1 MENTDKTMVNDK
13 TKCSFVL
20 ISLCI
25 DNKKNDLIAN
35 SAKVTTIGTFDGVHI
50 GHQKIL
56 NHVVNLAKKQG
67 YTPIVLT
74 LFPHPRMVLQ
84 KDDSIKLLNTID
96 ERIAILK
103 SLGIEEVVVK
113 KFTKQF
119 ANLSAKEY
127 VKNILVDEL
136 NTKQIVIGYDHHF
149 GKNRSANI
157 TDLKSFAQQYDF
169 KVEEI
174 SAQDI
179 KDVTVSS
186 TKIRNALD
194 KGEIALANSFL
205 GYSYFITGT
214 VIKGKGL
221 GRTIS
226 FPTANLYIKESYKL
240 IPNDGVYVVKSQ
252 VENKN
257 IFGMMNIGTN
267 PTVDGK
273 TRSIEVHFFNF
284 KANLYEVELKIEFLK
299 RLRNEEKFENL
310 EALKVQLKKD
320 KVSATDY
327 INSINE

>member
-1 MENTDKTMVNDK
+1 
-13 TKCSFVL
+13 
-20 ISLCI
+20 
-25 DNKKNDLIAN
+25 LIAN

-56 NHVVNLAKKQG
+56 KQVVTLAEKQG
-67 YTPIVLT
+67 YKPVVLT

-96 ERIAILK
+96 ERIGILK
-103 SLGIEEVVVK
+103 SLGIEAVIVK
-113 KFTKQF
+113 EFTKAF
-119 ANLSAKEY
+119 ANLSAQDY

-157 TDLKSFAQQYDF
+157 KDLKTFAKHYDF

-174 SAQDI
+174 SAQDL

-194 KGEIALANSFL
+194 KGEVSLANSFL
-205 GYSYFITGT
+205 GYNYFVTGT

-221 GRTIS
+221 GRTIE
-226 FPTANLYIKESYKL
+226 FPTANIYIKESYKL
-240 IPNDGVYVVKSQ
+240 IPNDGVYVVQSQ
-252 VENKN
+252 IKNKT

-284 KANLYEVELKIEFLK
+284 KKDIYNTELKIEFLK
-299 RLRNEEKFENL
+299 RLRSEQKFKSL
-310 EALKVQLKKD
+310 EVLKIQLKKD
-320 KVSATDY
+320 KVSALDY
-327 INSINE
+327 INRLDV

>member
-1 MENTDKTMVNDK
+1 M
-13 TKCSFVL
+13 
-20 ISLCI
+20 
-25 DNKKNDLIAN
+25 IAN

-56 NHVVNLAKKQG
+56 KQVVALAKKQG
-67 YTPIVLT
+67 FIPIVLT

-96 ERIAILK
+96 ERIDILK
-103 SLGIEEVVVK
+103 SLGIEAVIVK
-113 KFTKQF
+113 EFTTAF
-119 ANLSAKEY
+119 ANLSARDY

-157 TDLKSFAQQYDF
+157 KDLKTFAENYNF

-194 KGEIALANSFL
+194 KGEVALANSFL
-205 GYSYFITGT
+205 GYNYFITGT
-214 VIKGKGL
+214 VIKGKGI
-221 GRTIS
+221 GRTID
-226 FPTANLYIKESYKL
+226 FPTANIYIEESYKL
-240 IPNDGVYVVKSQ
+240 IPNDGVYVIQSQ
-252 VENKN
+252 IKNKTV
-257 IFGMMNIGTN
+257 FGMMNIGTN

-273 TRSIEVHFFNF
+273 TRSIEVNFFNF
-284 KANLYEVELKIEFLK
+284 KEDIYNTKLKIEFLK
-299 RLRNEEKFENL
+299 RLRTEQKFKNL
-310 EALKVQLKKD
+310 EALKLQLKTD
-320 KVSATDY
+320 KVNALDY
-327 INSINE
+327 LNIIDA

>member
-1 MENTDKTMVNDK
+1 M
-13 TKCSFVL
+13 
-20 ISLCI
+20 
-25 DNKKNDLIAN
+25 IAN

-67 YTPIVLT
+67 YIPVVLT

-103 SLGIEEVVVK
+103 ASGIEDVVVK
-113 KFTKQF
+113 QFTKKF
-119 ANLSAKEY
+119 ANLSAKDY

-157 TDLKSFAQQYDF
+157 KDLKSFAQLYDF

-194 KGEIALANSFL
+194 QGEIGLANSFL
-205 GYSYFITGT
+205 GYNYFITGT

-226 FPTANLYIKESYKL
+226 FPTANIYIKESYKL
-240 IPNDGVYVVKSQ
+240 IPNNGVYVVKSQ
-252 VENKN
+252 VENKTV
-257 IFGMMNIGTN
+257 FGMMNIGTN

-284 KANLYEVELKIEFLK
+284 KADIYEVQLKIEFLK
-299 RLRNEEKFENL
+299 RLRSEQKFENL
-310 EALKVQLKKD
+310 KALKFQLKKD
-320 KVSATDY
+320 KVNALDF
-327 INSINE
+327 INTLNE